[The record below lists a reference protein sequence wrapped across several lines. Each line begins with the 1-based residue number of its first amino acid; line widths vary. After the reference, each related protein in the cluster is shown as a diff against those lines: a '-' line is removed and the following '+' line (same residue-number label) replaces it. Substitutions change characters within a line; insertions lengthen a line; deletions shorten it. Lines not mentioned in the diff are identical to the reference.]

1 MPSAE
6 ELAKYILTTGD
17 ENSVVE
23 LIEEMVDS
31 QQVDDQI
38 YKSIKDWNTIPNIL
52 FKLHQI
58 NKLKLLKYS

>member
-38 YKSIKDWNTIPNIL
+38 YKSIKD
-52 FKLHQI
+52 
-58 NKLKLLKYS
+58 

>member
-38 YKSIKDWNTIPNIL
+38 YKSNIR
-52 FKLHQI
+52 
-58 NKLKLLKYS
+58 LKYIQFQIFCLNCIKLSN

>member
-58 NKLKLLKYS
+58 NKLILLK

>member
-31 QQVDDQI
+31 QQVDVQI
-38 YKSIKDWNTIPNIL
+38 YKSIKDWNAIPNIL
-52 FKLHQI
+52 FKLYQI
-58 NKLKLLKYS
+58 NKLKLLK

>member
-58 NKLKLLKYS
+58 NKLMLLKYS